1 LGNSTPVDCSGGG
14 ALRVPLVAAAVSMY
28 PEMVDTQFAA
38 PYVRGNPYPTLRTP
52 DKVAERMLTL
62 VSGMDAGDSGR
73 FINIVSGFAAS
84 QRPSTHFFDSQCVCL
99 SMAVVRGGHSVVE
112 GR

>member
-1 LGNSTPVDCSGGG
+1 
-14 ALRVPLVAAAVSMY
+14 
-28 PEMVDTQFAA
+28 
-38 PYVRGNPYPTLRTP
+38 
-52 DKVAERMLTL
+52 MLTL

>member
-1 LGNSTPVDCSGGG
+1 M
-14 ALRVPLVAAAVSMY
+14 AAAVSMY

-52 DKVAERMLTL
+52 DEVAERMLTL